1 MGRWDQRDRKGEDLE
16 AREDQEVLEGQVD
29 QVVEDPSGMTVDR
42 EDEEVDTSDLTGR
55 VVVDLTQE
63 GVG

>member
-1 MGRWDQRDRKGEDLE
+1 MGRWDQRDRKVEDLE
-16 AREDQEVLEGQVD
+16 DQEDREVLEGQVD
-29 QVVEDPSGMTVDR
+29 QVVEDPLGMTVDR

-63 GVG
+63 GVL